1 MCTHHALKQ
10 VKIDRER
17 SKCKQSTSTQKHY
30 ERGAIIE
37 VQVCQHIQKE
47 SLILPGASIEQQRLA
62 HQSLVNED
70 REAAYAPSFGRPG
83 EPCDIAAPWATQA
96 LLNDHP
102 SASDCLVGCEQRS
115 KTFMLL

>member
-1 MCTHHALKQ
+1 MCTHHARKQ

-47 SLILPGASIEQQRLA
+47 SLILPGASIEQWRLA
-62 HQSLVNED
+62 HQSFLSWVNED
-70 REAAYAPSFGRPG
+70 REAAYILSFGKPG
-83 EPCDIAAPWATQA
+83 EPCKYSSY
-96 LLNDHP
+96 LGHL
-102 SASDCLVGCEQRS
+102 SSVE
-115 KTFMLL
+115 